1 MALPV
6 NTSPVYSMVIPS
18 TGQEVK
24 FRPFLVKDEKA
35 LLIAQQSEDP
45 EVMAETLKTV
55 ISSCIVTS
63 IDVEKLATFDL
74 EYIFTQLRAK
84 SVGEQVDLLFPCDV
98 CPTEDETARVKISFD
113 LTKIRIEKDADH
125 TNKIHLFNDVG
136 VVMSYPTI
144 KTMNRFKDLNADN
157 LDELFIV
164 IAECV
169 DFIYDGEEI
178 HYAKEQSFN
187 DVLDFM
193 NNLTSEQFKKVQ
205 RFFETMPKLKQD
217 VQYTC
222 PVCQKQH
229 NKTLE
234 GLQSFF

>member
-1 MALPV
+1 M

-63 IDVEKLATFDL
+63 VDVEKLATFDL

-84 SVGEQVDLLFPCDV
+84 SVGENVDLLFPCDV
-98 CPTEDETARVKISFD
+98 CPPEDEKARVKISFD
-113 LTKIRIEKDADH
+113 LTKIRIEKDAEH

-157 LDELFIV
+157 LDELFKV

-169 DFIYDGEEI
+169 EYIYDGEEI
-178 HYAKEQSFN
+178 HYAKEQAFN
-187 DVLDFM
+187 DVLEFM

>member
-45 EVMAETLKTV
+45 EVMAETLKNV
-55 ISSCIVTS
+55 ISSCITTQ
-63 IDVEKLATFDL
+63 IDVDKLATFDL
-74 EYIFTQLRAK
+74 EYIFTQMRAK
-84 SVGEQVDLLFPCDV
+84 SVGENVDLMFPCDI
-98 CPTEDETARVKISFD
+98 CPTDDEKARVKISFD
-113 LTKIRIEKDADH
+113 LTKIKVEKDADH

-136 VVMSYPTI
+136 VVMKYPTI
-144 KTMNRFKDLNADN
+144 QSMNRFKELNADN
-157 LDELFIV
+157 LDDLFKL

-169 DFIYDGEEI
+169 DYIYDGDEI
-178 HYAKEQSFN
+178 HYAKEQAFN
-187 DVLDFM
+187 DVLEFM
-193 NNLTSEQFKKVQ
+193 NNLTSDQFKSVQ
-205 RFFETMPKLKQD
+205 KFFETMPKLKQN

-222 PVCQKQH
+222 PVCQHQH